1 MRRMVG
7 GSLATV
13 SLAPHADEKPGAFPT
28 HSRSLPRSLLYT
40 KRGHV
45 WVRVPRID
53 GCQKHVCTSISARQ
67 SQGRGLGVRVV
78 LTRSLIWSW

>member
-40 KRGHV
+40 KHGHV
-45 WVRVPRID
+45 WVRATDRWLPKARVY
-53 GCQKHVCTSISARQ
+53 KHIGQTEP
-67 SQGRGLGVRVV
+67 G
-78 LTRSLIWSW
+78 